1 MMYIRLLFSVLT
13 LVVLF
18 SYFIYLYFLK
28 RKIGSN
34 KVAQNLLHK
43 RDGIVC
49 YSCNNIII
57 TDINQ
62 AIDKI
67 VDDKED
73 LSLCKSCQRDV
84 KLSNLL
90 HNSNLLL
97 IFKKW
102 VLSKKS
108 EKIMV
113 VGLCIT
119 VFMMLISFLLLPR
132 LMNVF
137 SMINN
142 IYLTIYWLI
151 MIYRVYLNRK

>member
-1 MMYIRLLFSVLT
+1 MMYIRLLFSVLA